1 MGMGMNSR
9 GKIAVTWLM
18 IVLAAALVSACRD
31 SDNAA
36 NAEIEPRD
44 QRVVPVSVMKVQPA
58 PIRDVLV
65 LPGET
70 EAWQDVRVAADTA
83 GRVELVSA
91 CEGDQVQKGELLAKI
106 DVSALKAQLDRAE
119 AAFRLAEELYQRR
132 KLLFERN
139 IIPQEELDRSQTERD
154 LARADLQQIRVRYDH
169 GFPKSPING
178 VVNVCY
184 VDAGEFIDT
193 GKPIVDIVNIDK
205 IKINVDVPEM
215 DVRYIQRGQKT
226 PVSIDALPGLPFAGT
241 IDFVA
246 FKADPVTKTFQ
257 VRTVVDNE
265 EHRIRP
271 GMIARVAFL
280 RQVVPD
286 AIAAPLFALVDKGGE
301 RILYV
306 EDNGV
311 VQSRNISIGVIEGDR
326 VQITS
331 GLNAGDH
338 LIIKGQTEVEDG
350 MRVVVQ

>member
-1 MGMGMNSR
+1 MK
-9 GKIAVTWLM
+9 GKPQRWAIWLAVTS
-18 IVLAAALVSACRD
+18 AALVLTACRD

-36 NAEIEPRD
+36 IAETETRD
-44 QRVVPVSVMKVQPA
+44 ERVVPVSVLEIQPA
-58 PIRDVLV
+58 PMRDILV

-83 GRVELVSA
+83 GRVEMLSA
-91 CEGDQVQKGELLAKI
+91 SEGDRVQKGDLLAKI

-119 AAFRLAEELYQRR
+119 AAYRLAEELYQRR
-132 KLLFERN
+132 KLLFERS
-139 IIPQEELDRSQTERD
+139 IIPEEELDRSRTERD
-154 LARADLQQIRVRYDH
+154 LALADLQQIRVRYEH

-178 VVNVCY
+178 VVNVCH

-205 IKINVDVPEM
+205 IKINVNVPEM
-215 DVRYIQRGQKT
+215 DVRYIAVGQRT
-226 PVSIDALPGLPFAGT
+226 PVSIDALPQFPLVGT

-246 FKADPVTKTFQ
+246 FKADPTTKTFH
-257 VRTVVDNE
+257 VRTVVDNDE
-265 EHRIRP
+265 RRIRP

-280 RQVVPD
+280 RRVIPE

-306 EDNGV
+306 EENGV
-311 VQSRNISIGVIEGDR
+311 AQSRNIAIGVIEGDR
-326 VQITS
+326 VQITE
-331 GLNAGDH
+331 GLRAGDR
-338 LIIKGQTEVEDG
+338 LIVKGQSEVEDG

>member
-1 MGMGMNSR
+1 MNGGPQR
-9 GKIAVTWLM
+9 WLIWLAVT
-18 IVLAAALVSACRD
+18 LAAFALTACRD

-36 NAEIEPRD
+36 IAETETRD
-44 QRVVPVSVMKVQPA
+44 ERVVPVSVLEIQPA
-58 PIRDVLV
+58 PMQDVLV

-83 GRVELVSA
+83 GRVEMVGA
-91 CEGDQVQKGELLAKI
+91 CEGDRVRKGDLLAKI

-132 KLLFERN
+132 KHLFERS
-139 IIPQEELDRSQTERD
+139 IIPEEELDRSRTERD
-154 LARADLQQIRVRYDH
+154 LALADLQQIRVRYEH
-169 GFPKSPING
+169 GFPKSPISG
-178 VVNVCY
+178 VVNVCH

-205 IKINVDVPEM
+205 IKINVNVPEL
-215 DVRYIQRGQKT
+215 DVRYIAVGQQT
-226 PVSIDALPGLPFAGT
+226 PVSIDALPQVPFVGA

-246 FKADPVTKTFQ
+246 FKADPTTKTFH

-265 EHRIRP
+265 ERLIRP

-280 RQVVPD
+280 RQVIPD

-306 EDNGV
+306 EENGLA
-311 VQSRNISIGVIEGDR
+311 QSRNIAIGVIEGDR
-326 VQITS
+326 VQITK
-331 GLNAGDH
+331 GLRAGDR
-338 LIIKGQTEVEDG
+338 LIVKGQTEVEDG
-350 MRVVVQ
+350 MRVAVQ